1 MIYFNLVIPILA
13 IILCSILFPKRL
25 TIWERALMLAVPAIV
40 ILLAKVVSVTS
51 QTTDTEIWNS
61 YITKAK
67 YEEAW
72 NEWVVKQCC
81 ADRDKDGN
89 CTSHKD
95 CSECEHHA
103 ASWTLYD
110 NLGVSYSSSESEY
123 LNVGRSWNTEEI
135 KTERGRRCE
144 CDCWGSGEDK
154 DNDTYYYKASEEFD
168 KTIPVVR
175 KKTYENRVKCSKSVF
190 NFMDLDTSE
199 IRAYGLYE
207 YPSVNYIALSANTG
221 YNPIIGWSDQ
231 KTSDRLQRF
240 NARMGGFKQVHMLI
254 LVFPNQPQMAALKQE
269 AYWKRGN
276 KNEFILCLGA
286 KGKEITWAYVISWT
300 EVEKLKQQAAQEA
313 KNFKTLDSLSGIVD
327 MIASKVK
334 TQFIRKQ
341 FKDFSY
347 LSVEPTTTA
356 VLVTFILTILT
367 TIGISLF
374 AILNRYEA

>member
-1 MIYFNLVIPILA
+1 
-13 IILCSILFPKRL
+13 
-25 TIWERALMLAVPAIV
+25 MLAVPAIV

-51 QTTDTEIWNS
+51 QTTDIEIWNS
-61 YITKAK
+61 YVTKAE

-81 ADRDKDGN
+81 SGHDKEGN
-89 CTSHKD
+89 CTSYRD

-103 ASWTLYD
+103 ASWKLYD

-123 LNVGRSWNTEEI
+123 HNAGRSWNTEEI
-135 KTERGRRCE
+135 KTESGRRCE

-190 NFMDLDTSE
+190 NFTDLDTSE
-199 IRAYGLYE
+199 IRAYGLYK
-207 YPSVNYIALSANTG
+207 YPSVDYITLSANIG
-221 YNPIIGWSDQ
+221 YNPILGWSDQ
-231 KTSDRLQRF
+231 KASNRLQRY
-240 NARMGGFKQVHMLI
+240 NARMGSFKQVHMLV
-254 LVFPNQPQMAALKQE
+254 LVFHNQPQMAALKQE

-286 KGKEITWAYVISWT
+286 KNKEISWAYVISWT
-300 EVEKLKQQAAQEA
+300 EVEKLKQQVAQEA
-313 KNFKTLDSLSGIVD
+313 KNFNTLDSLSGIVD
-327 MIASKVK
+327 MMASKVK
-334 TQFIRKQ
+334 AQFIRKQ

-347 LSVEPTTTA
+347 LRVEPTSTA
-356 VLVTFILTILT
+356 ILITFVLTILT
-367 TIGISLF
+367 TVGVSLF
-374 AILNRYEA
+374 SILNRYDPE